1 MVRHAQGQRLHSQ
14 DTAVWGSYG
23 FFNVTALAQCMD
35 FIVPMG
41 CELSPFTMHIYLAQ
55 DFCTSRLHRSVL
67 CKSWSSPVCVAAD
80 CNAASST
87 IAGPTDPLENMEIE
101 ISKGNKLGSGT
112 KF

>member
-1 MVRHAQGQRLHSQ
+1 MFVQ
-14 DTAVWGSYG
+14 DV
-23 FFNVTALAQCMD
+23 
-35 FIVPMG
+35 
-41 CELSPFTMHIYLAQ
+41 SPI
-55 DFCTSRLHRSVL
+55 
-67 CKSWSSPVCVAAD
+67 SSVCVAAD

>member
-1 MVRHAQGQRLHSQ
+1 
-14 DTAVWGSYG
+14 
-23 FFNVTALAQCMD
+23 
-35 FIVPMG
+35 
-41 CELSPFTMHIYLAQ
+41 MHIYLAQ
-55 DFCTSRLHRSVL
+55 DFAQVVCASLFFAQDVSPI
-67 CKSWSSPVCVAAD
+67 SSVCVAAD

>member
-1 MVRHAQGQRLHSQ
+1 
-14 DTAVWGSYG
+14 
-23 FFNVTALAQCMD
+23 MD

-41 CELSPFTMHIYLAQ
+41 CELTLFPTSFCATL
-55 DFCTSRLHRSVL
+55 FCTVVVL
-67 CKSWSSPVCVAAD
+67 RKSWSSSVCVSAD

-87 IAGPTDPLENMEIE
+87 IAGPTDPLENMVIE

>member
-1 MVRHAQGQRLHSQ
+1 
-14 DTAVWGSYG
+14 
-23 FFNVTALAQCMD
+23 MD

-41 CELSPFTMHIYLAQ
+41 CELSLFHHAHLSCARLLHKSFAQ
-55 DFCTSRLHRSVL
+55 VCFAQEVSPI
-67 CKSWSSPVCVAAD
+67 SSVCVAAD
-80 CNAASST
+80 CNAASSA

>member
-1 MVRHAQGQRLHSQ
+1 
-14 DTAVWGSYG
+14 
-23 FFNVTALAQCMD
+23 MD

-41 CELSPFTMHIYLAQ
+41 CELSLFATSFCAKTLHKSSLFAQ
-55 DFCTSRLHRSVL
+55 DVSPI
-67 CKSWSSPVCVAAD
+67 SSVCVAAD

-112 KF
+112 KFGLKSREI

>member
-55 DFCTSRLHRSVL
+55 DFCTSMFVQDVSPI
-67 CKSWSSPVCVAAD
+67 SSVCVAAD
-80 CNAASST
+80 CNAASSA

>member
-41 CELSPFTMHIYLAQ
+41 CESLFTVSFCARLLHKSFAQVCFAQEVSPI
-55 DFCTSRLHRSVL
+55 
-67 CKSWSSPVCVAAD
+67 SSVCVAAD
-80 CNAASST
+80 CNAASSA

-112 KF
+112 KS